1 LSQLKKE
8 NLSQS
13 VYFAEREHT
22 FLTEKLE
29 SLKEKYEK
37 IKEPTK
43 TFTFKRMIW
52 LPKNY
57 KIVSILLFLN
67 KHELIIF
74 IVIITFF
81 LDKQYFE
88 KI

>member
-1 LSQLKKE
+1 MYSIYESSLSQLKKE
-8 NLSQS
+8 NLTQS

-43 TFTFKRMIW
+43 TFTFRRMIW
-52 LPKNY
+52 LPRNY
-57 KIVSILLFLN
+57 KIVTFLFF
-67 KHELIIF
+67 K
-74 IVIITFF
+74 
-81 LDKQYFE
+81 K
-88 KI
+88 KMK